1 MKDFL
6 KKTGWT
12 DVIVSVIFALIGIFM
27 IIKPDS
33 ATKIISYIIGGLFI
47 VIGIIKIINYY
58 IAKGNYDF
66 YNYDLLYGIIAIGI
80 GLISITCSGLIE
92 SLFRI
97 MIGAWI
103 IYSGFLRLSLSIKL
117 HRVEVNIW
125 SLSLILSI
133 LMIIGGLYMLLE
145 SGALILTIGV
155 IMVIYSIS
163 DLVESI
169 IFVKNV
175 NELL

>member
-1 MKDFL
+1 
-6 KKTGWT
+6 
-12 DVIVSVIFALIGIFM
+12 
-27 IIKPDS
+27 
-33 ATKIISYIIGGLFI
+33 
-47 VIGIIKIINYY
+47 
-58 IAKGNYDF
+58 
-66 YNYDLLYGIIAIGI
+66 
-80 GLISITCSGLIE
+80 
-92 SLFRI
+92 

-103 IYSGFLRLSLSIKL
+103 IYSGLLRLSLSIKL

>member
-1 MKDFL
+1 MKNFL

-12 DVIVSVIFALIGIFM
+12 DVIVAIIFALIGIFM
-27 IIKPDS
+27 IINPDS
-33 ATKIISYIIGGLFI
+33 ATKIISYIIGGIFI
-47 VIGIIKIINYY
+47 VVGIIRIVNYY
-58 IAKGNYDF
+58 IAKGDYDF
-66 YNYDLLYGIIAIGI
+66 YNYDLLYGITAIVI
-80 GLISITCSGLIE
+80 GLVTITCSGLIE

-103 IYSGFLRLSLSIKL
+103 IYSGLLRLSLSMKL
-117 HRVEVNIW
+117 HRAEVNMW
-125 SLSLILSI
+125 SLSLVLSI
-133 LMIIGGLYMLLE
+133 IMIIGGMYMILE
-145 SGALILTIGV
+145 GGALIVTIGV